1 MTDFTIKRPFGPP
14 IYYSVLTTDFV
25 NVLQN
30 IAVST
35 KENNKSI
42 GKALAGNI
50 ELQCEAIM
58 DNLQRDTFFKHLQP
72 HIYNTLRGFEEET
85 PTGLD
90 LSNMKINLGGGPWI
104 NFQQAGEFNPYHSHS
119 GHLSAVIY
127 IDVPEDIKQE
137 NDNSTVETNLPR
149 AGMIEFIF
157 GNDMTQGYGVKSNY
171 VHQPKTG
178 EIFIFPAGLKHLVYP
193 FKSNVERISMSFNI
207 YNN

>member
-14 IYYSVLTTDFV
+14 IYYSVLDTDFV
-25 NVLQN
+25 DVLQT

-35 KENNKSI
+35 KENNKNI

-50 ELQCEAIM
+50 ACQCEAIM
-58 DNLQRDTFFKHLQP
+58 DNLQRDTFFKNLQP

-119 GHLSAVIY
+119 GQLSAVIY
-127 IDVPEDIKQE
+127 IDVPVDIQEE
-137 NDNSTVETNLPR
+137 NDNNLTTNTPR

-157 GNDMTQGYGVKSNY
+157 GSDMTHGYGTKSNY

-178 EIFIFPAGLKHLVYP
+178 EIFIFSAGLKHLVYP
-193 FKSNVERISMSFNI
+193 FKSNVERISMSFNT
-207 YNN
+207 YTN